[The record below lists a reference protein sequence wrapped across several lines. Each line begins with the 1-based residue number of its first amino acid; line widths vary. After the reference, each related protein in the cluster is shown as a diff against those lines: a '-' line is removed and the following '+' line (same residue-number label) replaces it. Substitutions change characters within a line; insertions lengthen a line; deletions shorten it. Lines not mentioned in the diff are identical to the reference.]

1 MIGTAKTF
9 EMLQPLLVK
18 GEWVLSSDIRPL
30 LAPYGGELLAEVAY
44 AESRQIEAVLESL
57 PRAQRAAASLPIYR
71 RYEILD
77 QLTHWL
83 ESQAEAI
90 AQLIAL
96 EAAKPL
102 RYARAEV
109 RRGLV
114 TLSVGRDLVRFTT
127 GEILP
132 GDLSSL
138 TEGRWVLVRR
148 VPIGPVLAITPFNF
162 PLNLVLHKVVP
173 AIVAGCAVTLKPAP
187 QAPLTAYRL
196 GEALLEAGWP
206 PEALSI
212 LLADPPLAEKLVQAP
227 QYRLLTFTGSAAVG
241 WHLQSLAH
249 RKKVLLELGGS
260 AAAIVH
266 DPPSLEKAA
275 AELAEAA
282 YLYAGQVCISVQRL
296 FVHRPLEKPFL
307 EAYQAAA
314 AALHIGDP
322 LSEKTHLSSLI
333 DERSFKRVE
342 AWLTEARLGG
352 ARELLPPT
360 FDPQKRIVS
369 PTLLADLPPT
379 CHLAREEAFAPF
391 AEVRFYD
398 TFEEA
403 LENVNASPYGLQ
415 AGIYTQREDLL
426 KAAFKQLEVGGVIH
440 NAPPTLRLDSMPYG
454 GVKGSGLG
462 REGVPYAYLEY
473 TEPKTLLW

>member
-1 MIGTAKTF
+1 
-9 EMLQPLLVK
+9 MLKPLLLR
-18 GEWVLSSDIRPL
+18 GEWTSTSDIRPL
-30 LAPYGGELLAEVAY
+30 LAPYDESLLAQVAY
-44 AESRQIEAVLESL
+44 AEPQHIEQVLESL
-57 PRAQRAAASLPIYR
+57 PHAQRAAASLPAYR

-77 QLTHWL
+77 RLTRWL
-83 ESQAEAI
+83 ENQAEDI
-90 AQLIAL
+90 ARLIAR

-114 TLSVGRDLVRFTT
+114 TLSLGRDLVRFTE

-132 GDLSSL
+132 GDLSPA

-148 VPIGPVLAITPFNF
+148 MPAGPVLAITPFNF
-162 PLNLVLHKVVP
+162 PLNLVLHKVIP
-173 AIVAGCAVTLKPAP
+173 AIVAGCAITLKPAP
-187 QAPLTAYRL
+187 QAPLTAYQL

-212 LLADPPLAEKLVQAP
+212 LLADPPLAEKLVEAP
-227 QYRLLTFTGSAAVG
+227 QYRLFTFTGSAAVG
-241 WHLQSLAH
+241 WHLQRLAH

-296 FVHRPLEKPFL
+296 FVHRSLTQPFL
-307 EAYQAAA
+307 EAYRAAV
-314 AALHIGDP
+314 AALRAGDP
-322 LSEKTHLSSLI
+322 LSEETHLSSLI
-333 DERSFKRVE
+333 DERSFKRVQ
-342 AWLTEARLGG
+342 AWLSEARLGG
-352 ARELLPPT
+352 ARELIAPAL
-360 FDPQKRIVS
+360 DPQKRLVS
-369 PTLLADLPPT
+369 PTLLADLPPE
-379 CHLAREEAFAPF
+379 CHLARQEAFAPF
-391 AEVRFYD
+391 AEWRPYD

-403 LENVNASPYGLQ
+403 IEAVNASPYGLQ
-415 AGIYTQREDLL
+415 AGVYTRSEALL
-426 KAAFKQLEVGGVIH
+426 KTAFEKLEVGGVIH

-462 REGVPYAYLEY
+462 REGVRYAYLEY
-473 TEPKTLLW
+473 TEPKALLW